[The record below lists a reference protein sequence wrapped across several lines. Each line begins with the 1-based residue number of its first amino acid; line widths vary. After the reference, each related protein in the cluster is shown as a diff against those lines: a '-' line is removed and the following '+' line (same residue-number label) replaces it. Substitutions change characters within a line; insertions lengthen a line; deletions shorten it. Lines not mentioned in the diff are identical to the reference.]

1 MPGRALI
8 QHGVV
13 YIHQTVDLM
22 CLQQID
28 QLQRLI
34 NGKGIGLQNLFCL
47 IIIQVSAITANCRC
61 IQRQCLIKRM
71 NSNVMATCDNDKL
84 VAGFSGARERFER
97 RGQ

>member
-8 QHGVV
+8 QHGIV

-34 NGKGIGLQNLFCL
+34 NGKGIGLQNLF
-47 IIIQVSAITANCRC
+47 A
-61 IQRQCLIKRM
+61 
-71 NSNVMATCDNDKL
+71 
-84 VAGFSGARERFER
+84 
-97 RGQ
+97 